1 MYREYQ
7 QQNPVLPEQSNVPLC
22 DRVTHM
28 EGMVLSFVAEYNL
41 PFAMANNVVELANE
55 MMRDPLAAKK
65 LKLSRTVASYK
76 LRDGL
81 AKGLEE
87 ELIEKLKK
95 CFFSLNLDEATSLT
109 HHKILTL
116 LVSYFCHLKKEIV
129 VEHLTSLNLAIVNS
143 LKVYDALETFF
154 RSNELP
160 WNHLLSTLMDS
171 CGVMR
176 GVKNGFETKL
186 RDQVAPN
193 LLDVD
198 GDACHHVHNAAKKFT
213 KVFDRYLETLYRDIY
228 NDFKWSEDLKVVLED
243 LCKHL
248 GITYRQPEMYA
259 ATRWLSVYE
268 ITISNIYRFD
278 VLVVL
283 YHSFLSDDD
292 SKLYKSRLDTI
303 YTRRK
308 VTEESK
314 KAIKKHQT
322 FLKNKKKNL
331 TKDGKARKE
340 RICEK
345 LFHTKTKTKLQMSLY
360 SAALMTMKKFV
371 KVFQQEEPAAY
382 RIHTEQLNVFMEFL
396 IDFVKPE
403 VIAQNK
409 DVKKL

>member
-1 MYREYQ
+1 M
-7 QQNPVLPEQSNVPLC
+7 
-22 DRVTHM
+22 
-28 EGMVLSFVAEYNL
+28 
-41 PFAMANNVVELANE
+41 
-55 MMRDPLAAKK
+55 
-65 LKLSRTVASYK
+65 
-76 LRDGL
+76 
-81 AKGLEE
+81 
-87 ELIEKLKK
+87 
-95 CFFSLNLDEATSLT
+95 
-109 HHKILTL
+109 
-116 LVSYFCHLKKEIV
+116 
-129 VEHLTSLNLAIVNS
+129 
-143 LKVYDALETFF
+143 
-154 RSNELP
+154 
-160 WNHLLSTLMDS
+160 
-171 CGVMR
+171 
-176 GVKNGFETKL
+176 
-186 RDQVAPN
+186 
-193 LLDVD
+193 
-198 GDACHHVHNAAKKFT
+198 
-213 KVFDRYLETLYRDIY
+213 ETLYCDIY

-283 YHSFLSDDD
+283 CDSFLSDDD

-303 YTRRK
+303 YNRRK

-314 KAIKKHQT
+314 EAIKKHQT
-322 FLKNKKKNL
+322 FLKNKTKNL

-360 SAALMTMKKFV
+360 PTALMTMKKFV
-371 KVFQQEEPAAY
+371 QVFQQEKPAVY
-382 RIHTEQLNVFMEFL
+382 RRHTEQLNVFMEFL

>member
-1 MYREYQ
+1 
-7 QQNPVLPEQSNVPLC
+7 
-22 DRVTHM
+22 
-28 EGMVLSFVAEYNL
+28 
-41 PFAMANNVVELANE
+41 
-55 MMRDPLAAKK
+55 
-65 LKLSRTVASYK
+65 
-76 LRDGL
+76 
-81 AKGLEE
+81 
-87 ELIEKLKK
+87 
-95 CFFSLNLDEATSLT
+95 
-109 HHKILTL
+109 
-116 LVSYFCHLKKEIV
+116 
-129 VEHLTSLNLAIVNS
+129 
-143 LKVYDALETFF
+143 
-154 RSNELP
+154 
-160 WNHLLSTLMDS
+160 
-171 CGVMR
+171 MR

-198 GDACHHVHNAAKKFT
+198 GNACHHIHDATKKFT
-213 KVFDRYLETLYRDIY
+213 KVFHRYLESLYRDIY
-228 NDFKWSEDLKVVLED
+228 NSFKWSEDLKVVLED

-248 GITYRQPEMYA
+248 GITYRQPEVYA

-278 VLVVL
+278 ILIVL

-314 KAIKKHQT
+314 KVIKKQQA

-345 LFHTKTKTKLQMSLY
+345 LFQTKAKTKLQMSLY
-360 SAALMTMKKFV
+360 SPALMKMKMFV
-371 KVFQQEEPAAY
+371 KVFQQEEPAVY
-382 RIHTEQLNVFMEFL
+382 RIYTEQLNVFVEFL

-403 VIAQNK
+403 VIAQNTY
-409 DVKKL
+409 VKNFRK

>member
-1 MYREYQ
+1 M
-7 QQNPVLPEQSNVPLC
+7 
-22 DRVTHM
+22 
-28 EGMVLSFVAEYNL
+28 
-41 PFAMANNVVELANE
+41 
-55 MMRDPLAAKK
+55 
-65 LKLSRTVASYK
+65 
-76 LRDGL
+76 
-81 AKGLEE
+81 
-87 ELIEKLKK
+87 K

-109 HHKILTL
+109 YHKILTL
-116 LVSYFCHLKKEIV
+116 LVSNFCHLKKEIF
-129 VEHLTSLNLAIVNS
+129 VEHLTSLNLAIVNF

-171 CGVMR
+171 YGVMR

-198 GDACHHVHNAAKKFT
+198 DDACHHVHNAAKKFP
-213 KVFDRYLETLYRDIY
+213 KVFDRYLETLYHDIY

-248 GITYRQPEMYA
+248 GITYRQPDMYA

-283 YHSFLSDDD
+283 YHLFLSDDD

-303 YTRRK
+303 FTRRK

-340 RICEK
+340 RIWEK

-371 KVFQQEEPAAY
+371 KVFQQEEPAVY
-382 RIHTEQLNVFMEFL
+382 RIYTERLNVFMRFL
-396 IDFVKPE
+396 MDFVKRE

-409 DVKKL
+409 DVKK

>member
-1 MYREYQ
+1 
-7 QQNPVLPEQSNVPLC
+7 
-22 DRVTHM
+22 
-28 EGMVLSFVAEYNL
+28 
-41 PFAMANNVVELANE
+41 
-55 MMRDPLAAKK
+55 
-65 LKLSRTVASYK
+65 
-76 LRDGL
+76 
-81 AKGLEE
+81 
-87 ELIEKLKK
+87 
-95 CFFSLNLDEATSLT
+95 
-109 HHKILTL
+109 
-116 LVSYFCHLKKEIV
+116 
-129 VEHLTSLNLAIVNS
+129 
-143 LKVYDALETFF
+143 
-154 RSNELP
+154 
-160 WNHLLSTLMDS
+160 MDS

-186 RDQVAPN
+186 LDQVEPN

-213 KVFDRYLETLYRDIY
+213 KVFDRYLETLYCDIY
-228 NDFKWSEDLKVVLED
+228 NDFKWLKVVLED
-243 LCKHL
+243 LCKDL

-268 ITISNIYRFD
+268 ITISSIYRFD

-303 YTRRK
+303 YTPRK

-314 KAIKKHQT
+314 NAIKKHQT
-322 FLKNKKKNL
+322 FLKK
-331 TKDGKARKE
+331 TKDGKAGKE

-360 SAALMTMKKFV
+360 FAALMTMKKFV
-371 KVFQQEEPAAY
+371 KVFQQEEPAVY
-382 RIHTEQLNVFMEFL
+382 RIHTKQLNVFMGFL

-403 VIAQNK
+403 VIARNK

>member
-1 MYREYQ
+1 M
-7 QQNPVLPEQSNVPLC
+7 
-22 DRVTHM
+22 
-28 EGMVLSFVAEYNL
+28 
-41 PFAMANNVVELANE
+41 
-55 MMRDPLAAKK
+55 
-65 LKLSRTVASYK
+65 
-76 LRDGL
+76 
-81 AKGLEE
+81 
-87 ELIEKLKK
+87 
-95 CFFSLNLDEATSLT
+95 
-109 HHKILTL
+109 
-116 LVSYFCHLKKEIV
+116 
-129 VEHLTSLNLAIVNS
+129 TSLNLAIVNS
-143 LKVYDALETFF
+143 LKVYDAVETFF

-193 LLDVD
+193 LLEVD
-198 GDACHHVHNAAKKFT
+198 SDACHHVHNAAKKFT
-213 KVFDRYLETLYRDIY
+213 KVFDRYLETLYHDIY

-340 RICEK
+340 RI
-345 LFHTKTKTKLQMSLY
+345 
-360 SAALMTMKKFV
+360 
-371 KVFQQEEPAAY
+371 
-382 RIHTEQLNVFMEFL
+382 
-396 IDFVKPE
+396 
-403 VIAQNK
+403 
-409 DVKKL
+409 

>member
-1 MYREYQ
+1 M
-7 QQNPVLPEQSNVPLC
+7 
-22 DRVTHM
+22 
-28 EGMVLSFVAEYNL
+28 
-41 PFAMANNVVELANE
+41 
-55 MMRDPLAAKK
+55 
-65 LKLSRTVASYK
+65 
-76 LRDGL
+76 
-81 AKGLEE
+81 
-87 ELIEKLKK
+87 KK

-160 WNHLLSTLMDS
+160 RNHLLSTLMDS

-176 GVKNGFETKL
+176 GVKNGFENKL

-193 LLDVD
+193 SLDVD
-198 GDACHHVHNAAKKFT
+198 GDGCHHVHNAAKKFT
-213 KVFDRYLETLYRDIY
+213 KVFDRYLETLYCDIY
-228 NDFKWSEDLKVVLED
+228 NDFKWLKVVLED

-308 VTEESK
+308 VTEESE

-322 FLKNKKKNL
+322 FFKNKKKNL
-331 TKDGKARKE
+331 KKDGKAQKE

-345 LFHTKTKTKLQMSLY
+345 LFHTKTKTKMSLW
-360 SAALMTMKKFV
+360 SF
-371 KVFQQEEPAAY
+371 
-382 RIHTEQLNVFMEFL
+382 
-396 IDFVKPE
+396 
-403 VIAQNK
+403 
-409 DVKKL
+409 

>member
-1 MYREYQ
+1 M
-7 QQNPVLPEQSNVPLC
+7 
-22 DRVTHM
+22 
-28 EGMVLSFVAEYNL
+28 
-41 PFAMANNVVELANE
+41 
-55 MMRDPLAAKK
+55 
-65 LKLSRTVASYK
+65 
-76 LRDGL
+76 
-81 AKGLEE
+81 
-87 ELIEKLKK
+87 I
-95 CFFSLNLDEATSLT
+95 
-109 HHKILTL
+109 
-116 LVSYFCHLKKEIV
+116 
-129 VEHLTSLNLAIVNS
+129 SLNLAIVNS
-143 LKVYDALETFF
+143 LEVYDAVETFF
-154 RSNELP
+154 RSNKLP
-160 WNHLLSTLMDS
+160 WNNLLSTLMDS

-176 GVKNGFETKL
+176 EVKNGFETKL
-186 RDQVAPN
+186 RDQVASN

-198 GDACHHVHNAAKKFT
+198 GGACHHVHNAAKKFR

-228 NDFKWSEDLKVVLED
+228 NDFKWSEDLKIALED

-248 GITYRQPEMYA
+248 AITYRQPEMYA

-345 LFHTKTKTKLQMSLY
+345 LFHTKAKNYK
-360 SAALMTMKKFV
+360 
-371 KVFQQEEPAAY
+371 
-382 RIHTEQLNVFMEFL
+382 
-396 IDFVKPE
+396 
-403 VIAQNK
+403 
-409 DVKKL
+409 

>member
-1 MYREYQ
+1 MFGKY
-7 QQNPVLPEQSNVPLC
+7 
-22 DRVTHM
+22 
-28 EGMVLSFVAEYNL
+28 
-41 PFAMANNVVELANE
+41 
-55 MMRDPLAAKK
+55 
-65 LKLSRTVASYK
+65 
-76 LRDGL
+76 
-81 AKGLEE
+81 
-87 ELIEKLKK
+87 LIK
-95 CFFSLNLDEATSLT
+95 S
-109 HHKILTL
+109 I
-116 LVSYFCHLKKEIV
+116 
-129 VEHLTSLNLAIVNS
+129 
-143 LKVYDALETFF
+143 
-154 RSNELP
+154 
-160 WNHLLSTLMDS
+160 WW
-171 CGVMR
+171 
-176 GVKNGFETKL
+176 
-186 RDQVAPN
+186 
-193 LLDVD
+193 
-198 GDACHHVHNAAKKFT
+198 
-213 KVFDRYLETLYRDIY
+213 Y
-228 NDFKWSEDLKVVLED
+228 NDLKCSEDLKVVLED

-303 YTRRK
+303 YTPRK

-314 KAIKKHQT
+314 NAIKKHQT
-322 FLKNKKKNL
+322 FLKK
-331 TKDGKARKE
+331 TKDGKAGKE

-360 SAALMTMKKFV
+360 SAALVTMKK
-371 KVFQQEEPAAY
+371 EPAVY

>member
-1 MYREYQ
+1 M
-7 QQNPVLPEQSNVPLC
+7 
-22 DRVTHM
+22 
-28 EGMVLSFVAEYNL
+28 
-41 PFAMANNVVELANE
+41 
-55 MMRDPLAAKK
+55 
-65 LKLSRTVASYK
+65 
-76 LRDGL
+76 
-81 AKGLEE
+81 
-87 ELIEKLKK
+87 
-95 CFFSLNLDEATSLT
+95 
-109 HHKILTL
+109 
-116 LVSYFCHLKKEIV
+116 
-129 VEHLTSLNLAIVNS
+129 TSLNLAIVNS

-213 KVFDRYLETLYRDIY
+213 KVFDRYLETLYHDIY

-345 LFHTKTKTKLQMSLY
+345 LFHTKTTTKLQMSLY

-371 KVFQQEEPAAY
+371 KVFQQEEPAVY
-382 RIHTEQLNVFMEFL
+382 RIHTEQLNVFMGFL
-396 IDFVKPE
+396 IDFVKRE
-403 VIAQNK
+403 IIAQNK